1 MANPLIRKIY
11 LYLFALVGLI
21 MITVG
26 SARLVNLALKV
37 YVFPEADR
45 YYEYPMPRSVEP
57 KEGETPQPDPKE
69 LEEFNK
75 KQARSQ
81 RQRELS
87 ESLAWII
94 VGLPLWLYHW
104 SVIKRERE

>member
-26 SARLVNLALKV
+26 SARLVGLGLRI
-37 YVFPEADR
+37 YVFPDADR
-45 YYEYPMPRSVEP
+45 YYEYPVPRAVDL
-57 KEGETPQPDPKE
+57 KEGETPQPDQKE
-69 LEEFNK
+69 LAEFQK
-75 KQARSQ
+75 KQTHSQ

-104 SVIKRERE
+104 SVIKREKE

>member
-11 LYLFALVGLI
+11 LYLFALVGLF

-37 YVFPEADR
+37 YVFQEADR
-45 YYEYPMPRSVEP
+45 YYEYPVPRTVDE
-57 KEGETPQPDPKE
+57 KAGEIQQPDPKE

-75 KQARSQ
+75 RQTRSQ
-81 RQRELS
+81 RQRELA

-104 SVIKRERE
+104 TVIKRERE

>member
-11 LYLFALVGLI
+11 LYLFALVGLF

-37 YVFPEADR
+37 YIFQEADR
-45 YYEYPMPRSVEP
+45 YYEYPVPRTIDE
-57 KEGETPQPDPKE
+57 KAGGTTQPDPKE
-69 LEEFNK
+69 LEEFNR
-75 KQARSQ
+75 KQTRSQ
-81 RQRELS
+81 RQRELA
-87 ESLAWII
+87 ESLAWIL

-104 SVIKRERE
+104 TVIKKERE